1 MLGAEDLGFKLEF
14 GQAKLI
20 SNHCPLI
27 YTLVHHVLG
36 NGDQEFERFINWLA
50 YIFQTRKKAKTA
62 WVLGGVPGT
71 GKGLFYS
78 KVLRPLFGSEHVPMR
93 ALQSIEEHFNL
104 YMRNSIFLIVDEF
117 HMASSSL
124 GAMKIADKLKN
135 QITEDTI
142 TIRAMRTNQ
151 VEVPNFTNFIFLTNR
166 NDAVKIE
173 NGDRRYNIPPRQEF
187 RLEEAH
193 PELLKNL
200 DKLEDELFTF
210 GSILHSFVVN
220 ERMVHTC
227 IDNQAKNHM
236 RHVSMSLMEEFS
248 EAIKRGNLL
257 FFSDILDINTANVQN
272 MNEVATAQRFVK
284 SWIANAKEKY
294 DIIPMEHLRTVYHVQ
309 TESSNRLS
317 QREFTKQMSRNG
329 IETSRK
335 RAPNASRDSN
345 LISGVTVTWN
355 IDDLER
361 QRLINIYF
369 DGTDQRLLQNTNIS
383 YTDKVNSN

>member
-1 MLGAEDLGFKLEF
+1 
-14 GQAKLI
+14 
-20 SNHCPLI
+20 
-27 YTLVHHVLG
+27 
-36 NGDQEFERFINWLA
+36 
-50 YIFQTRKKAKTA
+50 
-62 WVLGGVPGT
+62 
-71 GKGLFYS
+71 
-78 KVLRPLFGSEHVPMR
+78 
-93 ALQSIEEHFNL
+93 
-104 YMRNSIFLIVDEF
+104 
-117 HMASSSL
+117 
-124 GAMKIADKLKN
+124 
-135 QITEDTI
+135 
-142 TIRAMRTNQ
+142 
-151 VEVPNFTNFIFLTNR
+151 
-166 NDAVKIE
+166 
-173 NGDRRYNIPPRQEF
+173 
-187 RLEEAH
+187 
-193 PELLKNL
+193 
-200 DKLEDELFTF
+200 
-210 GSILHSFVVN
+210 
-220 ERMVHTC
+220 
-227 IDNQAKNHM
+227 
-236 RHVSMSLMEEFS
+236 MEEFS